1 MTFSQAIIASLSVL
15 SVGAVQQQSDIYYH
29 EKPLLGASM
38 WHFSPDGLAI
48 FAPNGDLLKAHPK
61 KMLCKENVNPF
72 NGEVS
77 DDCYYFSY
85 ASDGHKYVWA
95 SSMAGDH
102 HVQAFDIDTGDYAGY
117 LDTCSTPIDM
127 EYHPARD
134 EMFVRCAQEDT
145 AGGNPGEIDVFSSA
159 TLSSNLPM
167 VKFNDT
173 ARPYGRLAIHSAMG
187 PYGYSLAYDQ
197 PYITEMD
204 LSSKTVSATYE
215 IPGAYGG
222 YDTTYSPVN
231 QHLYFRSR
239 VCCTCNSTDPDV
251 ESCGRG
257 PGKPVMVQTGPSA
270 STEMQIG
277 VCSGG
282 CEGSR
287 ADTMGVVE
295 FDTVNKVIVDS
306 HNIKEGTGW
315 GADPV
320 ASPDGR
326 WIVLLGNDGGQNVRI
341 MQPAG
346 NGVSSAS
353 SYKDVAVDFQGGS
366 PGKIV
371 ISDVAFVQDD
381 NREILVVGA
390 STDNEIALIDLKTY
404 KMTKL
409 NVAPGVAESTGGGA
423 RALEWAVG
431 TNYVWINGGE
441 AQEAYVIEITGGIE
455 TAKVS
460 KTLSE
465 VTAGNMLF
473 VNNFERMRAGATA
486 AATTTTSDSG
496 MQTATASKSSSASVE
511 AEEDDSVLGLVGVVL
526 GALGLL
532 AGVGALALVSSKKD
546 EPKLAAPTNNA
557 ADVEQAD
564 VKTLGS
570 KQVA

>member
-1 MTFSQAIIASLSVL
+1 MQLSQVIIASLSLL

-29 EKPLLGASM
+29 EKTFLGASM
-38 WHFSPDGLAI
+38 WHFSPDGLSI
-48 FAPNGDLLKAHPK
+48 FAPNGDILKAHPK
-61 KMLCKENVNPF
+61 PMLCKPHTNART
-72 NGEVS
+72 GEIS
-77 DDCYYFSY
+77 NDCSYFAY

-102 HVQAFDIDTGDYAGY
+102 SVQAFDIDTGDYAGY

-167 VKFNDT
+167 VRFNDT

-197 PYITEMD
+197 PFITEMD
-204 LSSKTVSATYE
+204 LSSKTVAATYE
-215 IPGAYGG
+215 VPGAYGG
-222 YDTTYSPVN
+222 YDTTYSPIN

-239 VCCTCNSTDPDV
+239 VCCTCNSTDADV

-257 PGKPVMVQTGPSA
+257 PGSPVLVQTGPSK
-270 STEMQIG
+270 SDQLQTG

-287 ADTMGVVE
+287 ADTLGVVE
-295 FDTVNKVIVDS
+295 FDTVAKVIVDS

-320 ASPDGR
+320 ASPDGK

-341 MQPAG
+341 MQASE
-346 NGVSSAS
+346 NGVSSGS
-353 SYKDVAVDFQGGS
+353 SVRDIPVDFKGGA
-366 PGKIV
+366 PGQLV
-371 ISDVAFVQDD
+371 VSDVAFVQDET
-381 NREILVVGA
+381 REILVVGA
-390 STDNEIALIDLKTY
+390 STDNDVVLVDLATFSTRKI
-404 KMTKL
+404 
-409 NVAPGVAESTGGGA
+409 NVAPEVAESTGGGA

-431 TNYVWINGGE
+431 TNYVWVNGGE
-441 AQEAYVIEITGGIE
+441 AKEAYILEITAGIE
-455 TAKVS
+455 TVS
-460 KTLSE
+460 LYKTLTG
-465 VTAGNMLF
+465 VAAGNMLF
-473 VNNFERMRAGATA
+473 VDNFERLRASSGA
-486 AATTTTSDSG
+486 AASSDSSS
-496 MQTATASKSSSASVE
+496 MSSSAAQATNNES
-511 AEEDDSVLGLVGVVL
+511 ADQNDGNVLGLVGVIL
-526 GALGLL
+526 GGLGLL
-532 AGVGALALVSSKKD
+532 AGFGALMLVSGKNA
-546 EPKLAAPTNNA
+546 EPGLAMPLNGQR
-557 ADVEQAD
+557 DVEEAVE

-570 KQVA
+570 KQVN